1 LTTDRGV
8 LGPVVGRR
16 RGYRRSGFYTLKA
29 TLRQLG
35 PRVIDRRTT
44 LGKQLAAW
52 RADLIRDLGGNPS
65 TAQQQLVELAVR
77 TKLLLD
83 SLDAWLLA
91 QRSLVN
97 SKTKSVLPVVKERTA
112 LANHLQGVLRDLGLE
127 RRAMPAPDLQS
138 YLAAKTDSG
147 T

>member
-1 LTTDRGV
+1 M
-8 LGPVVGRR
+8 
-16 RGYRRSGFYTLKA
+16 
-29 TLRQLG
+29 
-35 PRVIDRRTT
+35 IDRRTT

-52 RADLIRDLGGNPS
+52 RAELIRDLGGNPS

-138 YLAAKTDSG
+138 YLASKTDSRS
-147 T
+147 